1 LRHVTA
7 HRPEAADEV
16 ASVPPHPIVP
26 PAPEAPAETT
36 PAAETAATTETPV
49 SDAAVRAAT
58 GRGWEE
64 WFAWLDEA
72 GAARL
77 PHGDIAKMVHAAGV
91 PGWWSQS
98 VAVGYER
105 ARGLRAKHQKADGF
119 SASASKTVAVPLA
132 DLYAACA
139 DDASRARWLVPP
151 PGTTY
156 RVRGITQDKSVR
168 LVWSDGTA
176 VTIGVYAKGE
186 GKSLVGLEHSKLP
199 DAEAVTRLKAFWK
212 ESLERLA
219 AQLAG

>member
-1 LRHVTA
+1 MAGTPQETA
-7 HRPEAADEV
+7 G
-16 ASVPPHPIVP
+16 
-26 PAPEAPAETT
+26 T
-36 PAAETAATTETPV
+36 PAAETPA

-77 PHGDIAKMVHAAGV
+77 PHGDIAKLVHAAGV

-105 ARGLRAKHQKADGF
+105 ARGLRAKHQNAAGF

-132 DLYAACA
+132 VLYAACA
-139 DDASRARWLVPP
+139 EDASRDRWLLPP

-156 RVRGITQDKSVR
+156 RVRGATQDKSVR

-176 VTIGVYAKGE
+176 VTIGVFAKGDA
-186 GKSLVGLEHSKLP
+186 KSLIGLEHSKLP
-199 DAEAVTRLKAFWK
+199 DTEAVTRLKAFWK
-212 ESLERLA
+212 ESLDRLA
-219 AQLAG
+219 AQLAT